1 MYLEVTAEMCLCL
14 TMEVML
20 ENWMGDIF
28 FFQSVSERLRFSRIH
43 TEYVLMIQVLLF
55 KDNTIENFLQCHAVC
70 FFTVFVTSISP
81 TSLASHVFVVLFV
94 SNRLYYPV
102 STT

>member
-1 MYLEVTAEMCLCL
+1 MCLCL

-28 FFQSVSERLRFSRIH
+28 FFQSVFERLYFSRIH

-55 KDNTIENFLQCHAVC
+55 KDNNTIENFLLYNGVC
-70 FFTVFVTSISP
+70 F
-81 TSLASHVFVVLFV
+81 SLCLSLPY
-94 SNRLYYPV
+94 NREAQNLCLCRV
-102 STT
+102 IRQ